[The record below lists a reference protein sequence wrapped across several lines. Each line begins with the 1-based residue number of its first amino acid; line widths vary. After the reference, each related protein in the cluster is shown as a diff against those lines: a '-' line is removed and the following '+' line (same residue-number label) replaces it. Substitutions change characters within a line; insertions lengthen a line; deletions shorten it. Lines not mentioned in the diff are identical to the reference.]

1 MTLARK
7 QGLLEELE
15 AFYANE
21 GVLSTAFTCRFK
33 KQCKAGCASFT
44 GPKSAF
50 VSSGYEAGRLPR
62 LLFLSLDSGG
72 GSKSPK
78 KRLPGAVR
86 MQNEIECEP
95 SAIHKGRHWHRTHE
109 IAGYILREFDRDISL
124 EDSRL
129 YFAHANSAKCCMN
142 KPGKKQADKVLF
154 KNCRTYLPQ
163 EIAILGPDILV
174 TQGGEAKSS
183 ILSICDKVSRVY
195 DEFACIVFIGGRSM
209 FWLHTH
215 HPANYGAFNRQRDF
229 DRESQTARGWAR
241 YAARIRRY
249 LNRKA
254 HQV

>member
-1 MTLARK
+1 MAR
-7 QGLLEELE
+7 QLGLIGELE
-15 AFYANE
+15 AFYLKE
-21 GVLSTAFTCRFK
+21 GILSTAFTCKFK

-50 VSSGYEAGRLPR
+50 VSSGYEAGSLPR

-78 KRLPGAVR
+78 KRSPGAVR
-86 MQNEIECEP
+86 TQNEIECDP
-95 SAIHKGRHWHRTHE
+95 SAIHKGKHWYRTHE
-109 IAGYILREFDRDISL
+109 IAWYILRKFKRDITL

-142 KPGKKQADKVLF
+142 KPGSKQADKVLF

-163 EIAILGPDILV
+163 EISILAPDILV
-174 TQGGEAKSS
+174 TQGGEAKKS
-183 ILSICDKVSRVY
+183 ILSICDKVGRAY
-195 DEFACIVFIGGRSM
+195 DEFARIVVIGGRSM

-229 DRESQTARGWAR
+229 DRDSQTARGWER
-241 YAARIRRY
+241 YARAISRY
-249 LNRKA
+249 ISRKSN
-254 HQV
+254 QV